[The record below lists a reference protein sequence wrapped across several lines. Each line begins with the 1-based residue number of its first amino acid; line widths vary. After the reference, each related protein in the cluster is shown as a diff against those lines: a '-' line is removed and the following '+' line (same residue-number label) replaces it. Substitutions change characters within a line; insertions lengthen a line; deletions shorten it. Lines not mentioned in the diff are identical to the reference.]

1 MYQLTKN
8 LALVQTVDFFPP
20 IVDDPFTYGAIAAAN
35 SLSDVYAMGGKP
47 ITAMNIVGFPAD
59 KPKDILKE
67 VLRGGAQK
75 AKEAGVPVVGGHT
88 IDDAEPKYGMAVTG
102 LVRPGKQWTN
112 AGAKPGD
119 LLILTKA
126 IGTGVITTA
135 AKAGKAAPAAIEAA
149 IASMLA
155 LNKAASEAG
164 LSVTPNACTDVT
176 GFSLLGHLHGM
187 LNASNVSATIG
198 LSSVP
203 LLQDA
208 WRLGV
213 EQEIS
218 PGGMGRNK
226 AYYDHAVAWHPD
238 VPPKAFRLLFDPQ
251 TSGGLLFAVSEKKAP
266 LLLKALK
273 AKRVNIAAVIG
284 HVTPGNRGRIVV
296 EP

>member
-1 MYQLTKN
+1 VYQLTKN

-59 KPKDILKE
+59 KPKDILKG

-126 IGTGVITTA
+126 IGTG
-135 AKAGKAAPAAIEAA
+135 
-149 IASMLA
+149 A

-238 VPPKAFRLLFDPQ
+238 VPPNAFRLLFDPQ

>member
-35 SLSDVYAMGGKP
+35 SLSDVYAMGGRP
-47 ITAMNIVGFPAD
+47 ITALNIVAFPAD
-59 KPKDILKE
+59 KPKAILKE
-67 VLRGGAQK
+67 ILRGGAMK
-75 AKEAGVPVVGGHT
+75 AKEAGIPIVGGHT

-112 AGAKPGD
+112 AGARPGD
-119 LLILTKA
+119 VLILTKA
-126 IGTGVITTA
+126 IGTGIITTA
-135 AKAGKAAPAAIEAA
+135 AKGGKASEAALKAA

-164 LSVTPNACTDVT
+164 IEVPPNACTDIT

-187 LNASNVSATIG
+187 LNASKACAV
-198 LSSVP
+198 LSMSQVP

-208 WRLGV
+208 WELGAGR
-213 EQEIS
+213 EIS

-226 AYYDHAVAWHPD
+226 SYYDHAVTWKPGLH
-238 VPPKAFRLLFDPQ
+238 PKAFRVLFDPQ
-251 TSGGLLFAVSEKKAP
+251 TSGGLLFSISPKKSQR
-266 LLLKALK
+266 LLSALK
-273 AKRVNIAAVIG
+273 ANRVQIAAVVG
-284 HVTPGNRGRIVV
+284 EVTRGAPGRITIAK
-296 EP
+296 